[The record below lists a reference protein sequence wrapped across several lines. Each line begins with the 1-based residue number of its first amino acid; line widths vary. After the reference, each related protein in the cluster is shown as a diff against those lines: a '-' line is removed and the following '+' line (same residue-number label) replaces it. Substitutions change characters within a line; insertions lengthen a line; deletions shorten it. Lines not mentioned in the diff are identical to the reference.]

1 MTEKI
6 PRVLRDGPGPEP
18 ATPSPTKAEP
28 VDGSGAD
35 GSSPPLNLGKASG
48 RGELL
53 TSPTFFSYVL
63 PLWDYVTFLVLLYL
77 FYGFRQTW
85 SPVVFFEPG
94 RFISH
99 SIFILCIIGAIA
111 LTGGYRAYG
120 TTRRLSAAAE
130 LLLAVGVGAVVGFF
144 IVYTVLTRSLL
155 FAVESRAAITLA
167 TLAFLVP
174 CIGIRTFLSV
184 YREHVA
190 KGHPYV
196 LVGVAD
202 DIRDFLRNY
211 SGTGLQNPLIV
222 ACISHDTFSTD
233 EKVIACLDLEDIDW
247 HKLHGVAQAVI
258 VCTDLKALPPDLVEQ
273 LVRVH
278 FREVQV
284 LSLSAFYESMWRKVP
299 TLHLDYSWA
308 LHSDFD
314 LAERS
319 NYAMVKRAFDLVLS
333 PILILFSLPFLL
345 VAAVAIKVH
354 DGGPIFFRQ
363 VRVGRGRR
371 PFLIYKFRTMR
382 VHADAE
388 SPYTAKEDDRI
399 TPIGKWLRLSRLD
412 ELPQLLNV
420 LRGEMSLIGPRA
432 EWVRLVEEY
441 EQKIPCYHLRHLV
454 KPGITGW
461 AQLNYPYGSSL
472 DDAVEKLKYDLYY
485 IDHYTPVLDLEIV
498 LKTALSLLSL
508 KGR

>member
-1 MTEKI
+1 MTEKSQ
-6 PRVLRDGPGPEP
+6 RVLRVGPAQGDAGASDGPGP
-18 ATPSPTKAEP
+18 
-28 VDGSGAD
+28 GAAD
-35 GSSPPLNLGKASG
+35 PEDAGT
-48 RGELL
+48 LL
-53 TSPTFFSYVL
+53 TRKLGRSARGGEFVTSSSFSAYIL
-63 PLWDYVTFLVLLYL
+63 PLWDYVTFLGLLFL
-77 FYGFRQTW
+77 FYGLRQTW

-94 RFISH
+94 RFVSH
-99 SIFILCIIGAIA
+99 SIFILCIIAAIA

-130 LLLAVGVGAVVGFF
+130 LLLAIGVGAVVGFF
-144 IVYTVLTRSLL
+144 LVYAVLTRSLL
-155 FAVESRAAITLA
+155 FAVESRGAMILA
-167 TLAFLVP
+167 TVAFTVP
-174 CIGIRTFLSV
+174 CIGMRTFLSV

-196 LVGVAD
+196 LVGAAN

-222 ACISHDTFSTD
+222 ARINEDSYPSG
-233 EKVIACLDLEDIDW
+233 ERVIASFDVEQIDW
-247 HKLHGVAQAVI
+247 HELHGVAQAVI
-258 VCTDLKALPPDLVEQ
+258 VCTDLKTLPQELVES

-278 FREVQV
+278 FRELQV

-333 PILILFSLPFLL
+333 PLLMLLFFPLAL

-354 DGGPIFFRQ
+354 DGGPVLFSQ
-363 VRVGRGRR
+363 VRVGRGRK

-388 SPYTAKEDDRI
+388 SPYTAKEDARI